1 MIIKN
6 SNLRRNIVSNRYK
19 ILGIIIGAILIFA
32 IIQVLNAIAEN
43 SNKNS
48 VDTQINQNVYNPSD
62 TIIYGS
68 DVPEKEQEINNN
80 IIDTFMEYCN
90 NKEIEKAYNLLTDE
104 CKEVMYPKIEYFKN
118 NYINKLFSTKKI
130 YNIQS
135 WITDVGNTYKVR
147 ILEDM
152 LSTGKVSEENTKED
166 YYTVVKKDDGY
177 KLNINSYVGRNNIHK
192 SKEVENIEISIL
204 NKDIYMNY
212 EIYNIEIKNNTD
224 NTICLD
230 TKQDTKSVYVSGN
243 NNNTYRAFMYEL
255 SDYALLLSS
264 HQNKNMSIKFNKMH
278 NPNVQISKMIFTDII
293 KNYDEYKQLTNKKEY
308 TNKIKMEIDL

>member
-6 SNLRRNIVSNRYK
+6 SNLRRSIVSNRYK

-32 IIQVLNAIAEN
+32 VIQVLNAIAEN

-48 VDTQINQNVYNPSD
+48 VDTHINQNIYNPSD

-166 YYTVVKKDDGY
+166 YYTVVKKDNEY

-192 SKEVENIEISIL
+192 SKKVEDVEISII

-230 TKQDTKSVYVSGN
+230 TKQDTKSVYLSGN

-264 HQNKNMSIKFNKMH
+264 HQNKNISIKFNKMH
-278 NPNVQISKMIFTDII
+278 NPNVQVNKMIFTDII
-293 KNYDEYKQLTNKKEY
+293 KNYDEYKKLTNKKEY